1 MGPLFSMRTPRG
13 RLTVG
18 KRGLG
23 KRCRHHWKLCPSLI
37 YLPPRISSLGEWL
50 KSKGSE

>member
-18 KRGLG
+18 K
-23 KRCRHHWKLCPSLI
+23 KRAREEVQTPLEALPVS
-37 YLPPRISSLGEWL
+37 YLPAPQNKQFGRMAEV
-50 KSKGSE
+50 KGQ